1 MRGNFR
7 SNGHSGLLSN
17 GSQSSAEPLGLASFL
32 FFRFAGTI
40 AGSERFGLDQVRA
53 RRVREERPMGAIQ
66 DDNDKDRKDDDR
78 DIVLD
83 PRIQDAIG
91 KSLKAHY
98 DDLIKAP
105 MPDRFLV
112 LLAEL
117 EAKERRNGQ

>member
-1 MRGNFR
+1 
-7 SNGHSGLLSN
+7 
-17 GSQSSAEPLGLASFL
+17 
-32 FFRFAGTI
+32 
-40 AGSERFGLDQVRA
+40 
-53 RRVREERPMGAIQ
+53 MGEIQ
-66 DDNDKDRKDDDR
+66 DNKEPDRKDDDR
-78 DIVLD
+78 EIVLD
-83 PRIQDAIG
+83 PRIQEAIG

>member
-1 MRGNFR
+1 
-7 SNGHSGLLSN
+7 
-17 GSQSSAEPLGLASFL
+17 
-32 FFRFAGTI
+32 
-40 AGSERFGLDQVRA
+40 
-53 RRVREERPMGAIQ
+53 MGELV
-66 DDNDKDRKDDDR
+66 DKNDKDGKDDER
-78 DIVLD
+78 EIVLD
-83 PRIQDAIG
+83 PRIQEAIG

>member
-1 MRGNFR
+1 MGENADKRE
-7 SNGHSGLLSN
+7 
-17 GSQSSAEPLGLASFL
+17 AEEP
-32 FFRFAGTI
+32 
-40 AGSERFGLDQVRA
+40 EV
-53 RRVREERPMGAIQ
+53 E
-66 DDNDKDRKDDDR
+66 R

-105 MPDRFLV
+105 VPDRFLV

-117 EAKERRNGQ
+117 EAKERKNGQ

>member
-1 MRGNFR
+1 
-7 SNGHSGLLSN
+7 
-17 GSQSSAEPLGLASFL
+17 
-32 FFRFAGTI
+32 
-40 AGSERFGLDQVRA
+40 
-53 RRVREERPMGAIQ
+53 MGELV
-66 DDNDKDRKDDDR
+66 DNNDKDGKDDER
-78 DIVLD
+78 EIVLD
-83 PRIQDAIG
+83 PRIQEAIG

>member
-1 MRGNFR
+1 
-7 SNGHSGLLSN
+7 
-17 GSQSSAEPLGLASFL
+17 LASFL
-32 FFRFAGTI
+32 FFCFAGTN
-40 AGSERFGLDQVRA
+40 GGNERFGLDQGRA
-53 RRVREERPMGAIQ
+53 RRVREERPMGGIH

-78 DIVLD
+78 EVVLD
-83 PRIQDAIG
+83 PRIQEAIG